1 LNKHNFVAIDWC
13 SAQESLITFEFGY
26 EATQG
31 RKCIDRCDHDWLAGQ
46 LLLLGLRLGISAQ
59 RTQTTS
65 RLRCRNVC
73 RFLVLLIVMTTTV
86 VLSVAKSVLEA
97 KICT

>member
-1 LNKHNFVAIDWC
+1 LNEHDFVAIDRC

-31 RKCIDRCDHDWLAGQ
+31 RKCIDRGDHDWLAGL

-59 RTQTTS
+59 RAQTIS
-65 RLRCRNVC
+65 RLRC
-73 RFLVLLIVMTTTV
+73 
-86 VLSVAKSVLEA
+86 
-97 KICT
+97 